1 MPKVK
6 FTREDILKAT
16 YDIMKQEG
24 IKNISA
30 RKIAN
35 KFKGFTAPIYANF
48 KTIDELKDEII
59 SMAEDRF
66 KSYLYRNYVG
76 REIFDAALG
85 FIQFAR
91 DEKELFRAMFLD
103 AADGF
108 KELYDE
114 TMDFLLQEK
123 ILMKSF
129 PELTYE
135 QAKESLERLW
145 TYLFG
150 YATLV
155 FINPNSKEETDN
167 KIVENLEDISSYFK
181 EVYKLQ

>member
-6 FTREDILKAT
+6 FTKEDILRAT
-16 YDIMKQEG
+16 YDIMKQDG

-30 RKIAN
+30 RKIAH
-35 KFKGFTAPIYANF
+35 KFKGSTAPIYANF

-59 SMAEDRF
+59 RMAEDQF
-66 KSYLYRNYVG
+66 KSYLYRNHVG
-76 REIFDAALG
+76 REIFDVALG

-103 AADGF
+103 VADGF
-108 KELYDE
+108 KELYDD
-114 TMDFLLQEK
+114 TMTFLLQEE
-123 ILMKSF
+123 ILIKSF
-129 PELTYE
+129 PKLTYE
-135 QAKESLERLW
+135 EAEEALEKLW

-155 FINPNSKEETDN
+155 FINPNSKEETDE
-167 KIVENLEDISSYFK
+167 KIIKKLEDIASYFK
-181 EVYKLQ
+181 EVYKLK